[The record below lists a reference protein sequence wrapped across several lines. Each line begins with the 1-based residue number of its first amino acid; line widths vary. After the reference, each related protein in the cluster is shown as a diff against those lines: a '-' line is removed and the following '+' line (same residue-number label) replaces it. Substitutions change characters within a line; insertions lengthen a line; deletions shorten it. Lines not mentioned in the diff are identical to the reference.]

1 MLSTRRL
8 NTPTGGPSI
17 DSNAMVGPELPE
29 VSATFDE
36 VVSVQAAAHATR
48 SAAVTPRAT
57 HALARSPL
65 IPLTPPHPARA
76 VMPPGS
82 KRRRLHRLGTAKRR
96 AGPVA
101 LFHQCN
107 RIDVASV
114 IRLAA
119 MGGTPVA
126 EEARWFRI

>member
-65 IPLTPPHPARA
+65 ITLTPPHPARA
-76 VMPPGS
+76 VMPPS
-82 KRRRLHRLGTAKRR
+82 FKTSPSALLGYRQTAGRSSC
-96 AGPVA
+96 
-101 LFHQCN
+101 LISSMQSH
-107 RIDVASV
+107 
-114 IRLAA
+114 
-119 MGGTPVA
+119 
-126 EEARWFRI
+126 